1 MARSLLVVP
10 TGAGVGLARVCLGL
24 VRALDRQGVNV
35 AFAKPVAQPRADGS
49 PDRSAA
55 LVAAISSLRPP
66 DPLATAEL
74 EEQLAERGTR
84 AALEEIIA
92 ILEPVHTRSD
102 VVIVEALTPGPAR
115 LYAGEI
121 NEALARALDA
131 DVLLAT
137 TWLPMDPEMRRGPRA
152 PHDGARAGPAR
163 GYRREPGGGTRHHGG
178 RVLVR

>member
-74 EEQLAERGTR
+74 EEQLAERGVR
-84 AALEEIIA
+84 AALEKIIA

-137 TWLPMDPEMRRGPRA
+137 TWLPMDPEMGEDRASCMTESGPDADRGR
-152 PHDGARAGPAR
+152 
-163 GYRREPGGGTRHHGG
+163 RREPGGGTRHHGG